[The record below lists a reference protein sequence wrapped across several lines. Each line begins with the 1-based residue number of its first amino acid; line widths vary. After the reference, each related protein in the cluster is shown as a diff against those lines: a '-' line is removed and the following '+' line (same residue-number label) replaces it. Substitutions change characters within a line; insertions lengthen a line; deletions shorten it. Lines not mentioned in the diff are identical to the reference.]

1 MNNMPYRPKVD
12 LIMPEYGR
20 NVQQMVNICL
30 ELEDRAE
37 RNRCARTIINFMG
50 NMFPYLRDVETFKH
64 KLWDHLA
71 IMSDFK
77 LDIDYPFEIIR
88 PEKLNV
94 KPERVPYNRGR
105 IRYMHYGRN
114 IQNFV
119 TYLAEHPDT
128 RNHDELA
135 KLIASHMKRSYM
147 QFNKD
152 NVENIKIVEDMRQM
166 SDGRLNLD
174 IDMKLYDTRQ
184 NNNRR
189 YMQPYNGRQNDG
201 RQNDYRKRWV

>member
-1 MNNMPYRPKVD
+1 MKYRTKVD

-20 NVQQMVNICL
+20 NVHEMVQICMGI
-30 ELEDRAE
+30 EDRSE

-77 LDIDYPFEIIR
+77 LDIDYPFEIIK
-88 PEKLNV
+88 PEKLDI
-94 KPERVPYNRGR
+94 KPDRVPYSQRN

-119 TYLAEHPDT
+119 TYLAEHPTT
-128 RNHDELA
+128 RNHEELA
-135 KLIASHMKRSYM
+135 KLIASHMKRCYK

-152 NVENIKIVEDMRQM
+152 DVENIKIAADMRDL
-166 SDGRLNLD
+166 SNGRIDLD
-174 IDMKLYDTRQ
+174 NEMKMYDVRV

-189 YMQPYNGRQNDG
+189 YVQPNNG